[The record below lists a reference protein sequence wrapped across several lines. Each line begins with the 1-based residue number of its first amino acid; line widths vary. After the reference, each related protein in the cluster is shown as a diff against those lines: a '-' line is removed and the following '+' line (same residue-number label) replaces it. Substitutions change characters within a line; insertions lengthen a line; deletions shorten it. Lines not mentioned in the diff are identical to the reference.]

1 MKKTVRLTESDLIS
15 IIKRLINEQPNSN
28 LETKL
33 RSRGYTD
40 ANNTGG
46 RKVLVKKIQGAG
58 NFFFE
63 FKKDGAVLKVLKPSN
78 KIIVQFKLKQS
89 CIKGDCNWYTKGF
102 QNEIESERLSE
113 MIDVLTSPNLPTN

>member
-1 MKKTVRLTESDLIS
+1 MTKIIRLKESDLMS
-15 IIKRLINEQPNSN
+15 IIKRLINEQSNSN

-102 QNEIESERLSE
+102 QSEIESERLSE
-113 MIDVLTSPNLPTN
+113 MIDTLTSPNLPIN

>member
-1 MKKTVRLTESDLIS
+1 MKKTVRLTESDLMS
-15 IIKRLINEQPNSN
+15 IIKQFINEQSNSN

-63 FKKDGAVLKVLKPSN
+63 FKKNGAVLNVLKPSN

-89 CIKGDCNWYTKGF
+89 CTKGNCNWYTKGF
-102 QNEIESERLSE
+102 QSEIESERLSE
-113 MIDVLTSPNLPTN
+113 MIDVLTTPNLPTN